1 MISNYSCK
9 KCYNFSSNNLNDL
22 KKHLLKK
29 KTCPKTNKSFIFSED
44 QLLAISILPNN
55 TSSSISIKDTEHL
68 KDSNIMNKNK
78 FELFELFKSIEKKKE
93 TICCNFCKNEFKLVI
108 ELKKHLIL
116 NCFFEELK
124 KRENEEKIL
133 NTEINS
139 NNKYDVINNT
149 NNNTN
154 SNNTVNNNN
163 NSNNNTYNITIEIK
177 NPVGFDNQWDLSK
190 INEANKRD
198 ISFSNCMYT
207 NLLEEILK
215 NEINLNVIIDNDNDS
230 GMVYKNDIDKYIQM
244 KSKDIVDNT
253 MKKLNEHLMEINK
266 ANKKSLEDIVKI
278 GKNKIIKKY
287 EDYEQ
292 NDNIQKY
299 VESAICGVFE
309 NKKSDALSLAIKN
322 KKYEM
327 INNEYDNDNCALESY
342 INSDG
347 GF

>member
-1 MISNYSCK
+1 M
-9 KCYNFSSNNLNDL
+9 
-22 KKHLLKK
+22 
-29 KTCPKTNKSFIFSED
+29 
-44 QLLAISILPNN
+44 
-55 TSSSISIKDTEHL
+55 
-68 KDSNIMNKNK
+68 
-78 FELFELFKSIEKKKE
+78 
-93 TICCNFCKNEFKLVI
+93 

-124 KRENEEKIL
+124 KRENKKGISTEITNNSNNTEITNNSN

-139 NNKYDVINNT
+139 NNKYDII
-149 NNNTN
+149 
-154 SNNTVNNNN
+154 SNNTIN
-163 NSNNNTYNITIEIK
+163 NNNTYNITIEIK

-230 GMVYKNDIDKYIQM
+230 GMVYKNDIEKYIQM

-253 MKKLNEHLMEINK
+253 MKKLSDHLIEINK
-266 ANKKSLEDIVKI
+266 ANKKSLEDIIKI

-287 EDYEQ
+287 EDYEK

-299 VESAICGVFE
+299 VEYAICGVFE
-309 NKKSDALSLAIKN
+309 NKK
-322 KKYEM
+322 
-327 INNEYDNDNCALESY
+327 
-342 INSDG
+342 
-347 GF
+347 

>member
-1 MISNYSCK
+1 MLINYSCK
-9 KCYNFSSNNLNDL
+9 KCNNFNTKNLKDL
-22 KKHLLKK
+22 KLHLLKK
-29 KTCPKTNKSFIFSED
+29 RICPKTNDSFLLSDD
-44 QLLAISILPNN
+44 QILSISLLPDNTIYSIKIEEIDHLKN
-55 TSSSISIKDTEHL
+55 SSII
-68 KDSNIMNKNK
+68 NKNK
-78 FELFELFKSIEKKKE
+78 EELFTIFKSIERLKKN
-93 TICCNFCKNEFKLVI
+93 ICCKFCQAEFTVVMD
-108 ELKKHLIL
+108 LKKHLIL
-116 NCFFEELK
+116 NCFFEELQ
-124 KRENEEKIL
+124 KRENKKESS
-133 NTEINS
+133 TEI
-139 NNKYDVINNT
+139 T

-154 SNNTVNNNN
+154 SNTNSNNKYDIINN
-163 NSNNNTYNITIEIK
+163 ISNSNNNNTYNITIEIK
-177 NPVGFDNQWDLSK
+177 NPIGFDNQWDLSK

-230 GMVYKNDIDKYIQM
+230 GMVYKNDIEKYIQM

-253 MKKLNEHLMEINK
+253 MKKLSDHLIEINK

-278 GKNKIIKKY
+278 SKNKIVKKY

-322 KKYEM
+322 KKYE
-327 INNEYDNDNCALESY
+327 ILNNNDNEYDNCALESY
-342 INSDG
+342 VNSDG

>member
-1 MISNYSCK
+1 MFINYSCK
-9 KCYNFSSNNLNDL
+9 KCNNFYTKNLKDL
-22 KKHLLKK
+22 KKHLTKRQL
-29 KTCPKTNKSFIFSED
+29 CPKTNESFLFSDD
-44 QLLAISILPNN
+44 QLLATSILPNDN
-55 TSSSISIKDTEHL
+55 IYNIKIEETYHL
-68 KDSNIMNKNK
+68 KNSNVINKNK
-78 FELFELFKSIEKKKE
+78 EELFLIFKSIEKFTKNIYCRYCTKQFS
-93 TICCNFCKNEFKLVI
+93 TIM

-116 NCFFEELK
+116 SCFFEELK
-124 KRENEEKIL
+124 KRENKKELTTEITNNSN

-139 NNKYDVINNT
+139 NNKYDIIN
-149 NNNTN
+149 N
-154 SNNTVNNNN
+154 SNNTI
-163 NSNNNTYNITIEIK
+163 NNNTYNITIEIK
-177 NPVGFDNQWDLSK
+177 NPIGFDNQWDLSK

-230 GMVYKNDIDKYIQM
+230 GMVYKNDIEKYIQM

-266 ANKKSLEDIVKI
+266 DNKKSLEDIIKI

-292 NDNIQKY
+292 DDNIQKY
-299 VESAICGVFE
+299 VEYAICGVFE
-309 NKKSDALSLAIKN
+309 NKKLDAISLAIKN
-322 KKYEM
+322 RKSE
-327 INNEYDNDNCALESY
+327 ILNNNDNEIDNNCTLESY
-342 INSDG
+342 VNSDG

>member
-1 MISNYSCK
+1 M
-9 KCYNFSSNNLNDL
+9 
-22 KKHLLKK
+22 
-29 KTCPKTNKSFIFSED
+29 
-44 QLLAISILPNN
+44 
-55 TSSSISIKDTEHL
+55 
-68 KDSNIMNKNK
+68 
-78 FELFELFKSIEKKKE
+78 
-93 TICCNFCKNEFKLVI
+93 

-124 KRENEEKIL
+124 KRENKKGISTEITNNSN

-149 NNNTN
+149 N
-154 SNNTVNNNN
+154 SNNTI
-163 NSNNNTYNITIEIK
+163 NNNTYNITIEIK
-177 NPVGFDNQWDLSK
+177 NPIGFDNQWDLSK

-230 GMVYKNDIDKYIQM
+230 GMVYKNDIEKYIQM

-253 MKKLNEHLMEINK
+253 MKKLSDHLIEINK

-287 EDYEQ
+287 EDYEK

-299 VESAICGVFE
+299 VEYAICSLFE
-309 NKKSDALSLAIKN
+309 NKKSDAISLAVKN
-322 KKYEM
+322 RKKSELLNDNE
-327 INNEYDNDNCALESY
+327 INNNEIDNNEIDNNEIDNNEIDNNEIDNNSTLESY
-342 INSDG
+342 VNLDG